1 MSPAARAWLIF
12 AAALVSVALTARL
25 GVWQLDRAAQ
35 KIALQEVVDQRAQL
49 PALLASQLQADEQGA
64 RAQLQRRV
72 HLRGTWL
79 SDKTVFLDNRPMDGR
94 VGFFVVT
101 PLRLSDRG
109 EAILVQRGW
118 VPRDAQDRSRL
129 PKLADTADVEVEV
142 QGRLALAPS
151 RLFEFSAAA
160 SGAIRQNLDAAAY
173 ALEIKQ
179 GLLPLTVLQSGPVNP
194 QDGLLRD
201 WAAPD
206 LGLQKHYGYAF
217 QWFALSALLLGLY
230 VWFQLIRPVLQRK
243 AKSHASREP

>member
-1 MSPAARAWLIF
+1 MKPRARAGLIL
-12 AAALVSVALTARL
+12 AATLVSVGLTARL

-35 KIALQEVVDQRAQL
+35 KIALQEAIEERAQL
-49 PALLASQLQADEQGA
+49 PALEALQLRADAPGA
-64 RAQLQRRV
+64 QDQLQRRV
-72 HLRGTWL
+72 LLRGAWL

-101 PLRLSDRG
+101 PLQLKGRA

-118 VPRDAQDRSRL
+118 VPRDALDRSRL
-129 PKLADTADVEVEV
+129 PALADAAGEVEV

-151 RLFEFSAAA
+151 RLYEFSAAA
-160 SGAIRQNLDAAAY
+160 SGVIRQNLDSAAY
-173 ALEIKQ
+173 AQEINQ
-179 GLLPLTVLQSGPVNP
+179 ALLPLTVLQSGPVNP

-230 VWFQLIRPVLQRK
+230 VWFQIIRPALQRN
-243 AKSHASREP
+243 AKQPASHVE

>member
-1 MSPAARAWLIF
+1 MKPRTRAGLILV
-12 AAALVSVALTARL
+12 ATLVSVGLTARL

-35 KIALQEVVDQRAQL
+35 KIALQEAIEERAQL
-49 PALLASQLQADEQGA
+49 PALEALQLRADAPGA
-64 RAQLQRRV
+64 QDQLQRRV
-72 HLRGTWL
+72 LLRGAWL

-101 PLRLSDRG
+101 PLQLKGRA

-118 VPRDAQDRSRL
+118 VPRDALDRSRL
-129 PKLADTADVEVEV
+129 PVLADAAGEVEV

-151 RLFEFSAAA
+151 RLYEFSAAA
-160 SGAIRQNLDAAAY
+160 SGVIRQNLDSAAY
-173 ALEIKQ
+173 AQEINQ
-179 GLLPLTVLQSGPVNP
+179 ALLPLTVLQSGPVNP

-230 VWFQLIRPVLQRK
+230 VWFQLIRPFN
-243 AKSHASREP
+243 AKRRASHVQ

>member
-1 MSPAARAWLIF
+1 MSPRPRSWLIF
-12 AAALVSVALTARL
+12 AAALISVALTARL

-35 KIALQEVVDQRAQL
+35 KIALQEAVDARAQL
-49 PALLASQLQADEQGA
+49 PALDASQLRADTEGA
-64 RAQLQRRV
+64 ALQLQRRV
-72 HLRGTWL
+72 LLRGRWL

-101 PLRLSDRG
+101 PLRLSGRD

-129 PKLADTADVEVEV
+129 PTLSDAGLAEVEV
-142 QGRLALAPS
+142 RGRLALAPS
-151 RLFEFSAAA
+151 RLYEFGTAA
-160 SGAIRQNLDAAAY
+160 SGVIRQNLDASTY
-173 ALEIKQ
+173 AQEIKQ

-206 LGLQKHYGYAF
+206 LGLHKHYGYAF
-217 QWFALSALLLGLY
+217 QWFALSALFLGLY
-230 VWFQLIRPVLQRK
+230 VWFQFIRPALQGK
-243 AKSHASREP
+243 AQGRANHEQ